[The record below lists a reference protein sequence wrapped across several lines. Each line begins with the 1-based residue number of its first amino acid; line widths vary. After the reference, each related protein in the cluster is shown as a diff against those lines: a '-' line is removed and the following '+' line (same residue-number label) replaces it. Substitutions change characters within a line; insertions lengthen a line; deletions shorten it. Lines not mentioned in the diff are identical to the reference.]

1 MAMKQT
7 EEKCARLRELTGVT
21 EEQAREA
28 LNANQEDLLD
38 SLLWL
43 EKQGIIE
50 HSGVGCW
57 STAGSTQTEQ
67 RTEMVTTP
75 PSQPP
80 KTFTGWWKWLW
91 SCLVN
96 NRLEAYKKYDPTRQ
110 IQCPIGAL
118 LALVIIAWYV
128 VAVILVVGIF
138 MGWRY
143 RLAGPEL
150 GKRNI
155 NEVVSWVDDL
165 AEKARDELKNQVDRH
180 GKK

>member
-1 MAMKQT
+1 LVYRWQYPNGA
-7 EEKCARLRELTGVT
+7 ENG
-21 EEQAREA
+21 
-28 LNANQEDLLD
+28 N
-38 SLLWL
+38 
-43 EKQGIIE
+43 G
-50 HSGVGCW
+50 HH
-57 STAGSTQTEQ
+57 
-67 RTEMVTTP
+67 
-75 PSQPP
+75 PSASAAEW
-80 KTFTGWWKWLW
+80 FW

-128 VAVILVVGIF
+128 VAVILIVGIF